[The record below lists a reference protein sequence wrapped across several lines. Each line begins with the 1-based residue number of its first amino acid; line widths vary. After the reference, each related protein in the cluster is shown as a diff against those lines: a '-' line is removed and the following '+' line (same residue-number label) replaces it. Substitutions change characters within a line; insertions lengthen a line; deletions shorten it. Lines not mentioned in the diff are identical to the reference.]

1 MTMPNYRT
9 LNIILSL
16 IMVAGS
22 VYAIGYLQNYLML
35 DPCPLCIFQRI
46 GLWIMGIFALL
57 AAIINPRQ
65 KLVRLI
71 LWVGSMVGTL
81 WGFGVAARHTWIHY
95 APSAQP
101 PACGPGL
108 EYWVQTMPMSEVLT
122 TVLTGNGDCGM
133 IDWTLMG
140 LSIPAQAMILFI
152 IVALIQMIILKKIL
166 SNNR

>member
-57 AAIINPRQ
+57 VAIINPRQ

-81 WGFGVAARHTWIHY
+81 WGLGWQLVILGF
-95 APSAQP
+95 
-101 PACGPGL
+101 
-108 EYWVQTMPMSEVLT
+108 TMPHQPSHLPV
-122 TVLTGNGDCGM
+122 VQ
-133 IDWTLMG
+133 G
-140 LSIPAQAMILFI
+140 LSIGCRPCPCQRYS
-152 IVALIQMIILKKIL
+152 QPY
-166 SNNR
+166 

>member
-95 APSAQP
+95 ASHLPV
-101 PACGPGL
+101 
-108 EYWVQTMPMSEVLT
+108 VQ
-122 TVLTGNGDCGM
+122 
-133 IDWTLMG
+133 G
-140 LSIPAQAMILFI
+140 LSIGCRPCPCQRYS
-152 IVALIQMIILKKIL
+152 QPY
-166 SNNR
+166 